1 MMPSSM
7 MPALVPLDIAA
18 LAVLVCLAIGGV
30 LLALGSLVPAT
41 APQAR
46 PLWPVY
52 GTELVI
58 VGGGLGPFVA
68 GGLVLSMALAG
79 LAVRVAYEAV
89 SVAWRRHLRAGGTAG
104 TARLAGEVLLFPGLP
119 LALFVAVGIEPA
131 NAGVL
136 VLAFLLVETYDS
148 YALFGGKLFG
158 RHPAFPRLS
167 PRKTVEGLAIG
178 AAMLALTAAVAGP
191 PAARL
196 VARPVAGGRR
206 RHRSCSGG
214 RGSRRLAAEARRGR
228 QGLPAGAAAPGRVA
242 RHRRCLADRRPGI
255 GRPAAPCPVS
265 CVSLRGTRRWGTGPG
280 SRRARRRHR
289 PA

>member
-18 LAVLVCLAIGGV
+18 LAVLACLAVGGV

-68 GGLVLSMALAG
+68 GGLVLSLALAA
-79 LAVRVAYEAV
+79 LATRVAYEAV
-89 SVAWRRHLRAGGTAG
+89 NVAWRRHLRAGGNAG
-104 TARLAGEVLLFPGLP
+104 SLRLAAEVLLFPGLP
-119 LALFVAVGIEPA
+119 LALFVAVGVEPA

-167 PRKTVEGLAIG
+167 PRKTVEGLAGG
-178 AAMLALTAAVAGP
+178 AAMLALTAALAGP
-191 PAARL
+191 LLLGWSLALSLAAAAVIA
-196 VARPVAGGRR
+196 VAAVVGDLA
-206 RHRSCSGG
+206 
-214 RGSRRLAAEARRGR
+214 GSRLKRASGVKDYPQVLPRQGGLLDIVDAWLIAGPALVLLLRLA
-228 QGLPAGAAAPGRVA
+228 P
-242 RHRRCLADRRPGI
+242 
-255 GRPAAPCPVS
+255 
-265 CVSLRGTRRWGTGPG
+265 
-280 SRRARRRHR
+280 
-289 PA
+289 